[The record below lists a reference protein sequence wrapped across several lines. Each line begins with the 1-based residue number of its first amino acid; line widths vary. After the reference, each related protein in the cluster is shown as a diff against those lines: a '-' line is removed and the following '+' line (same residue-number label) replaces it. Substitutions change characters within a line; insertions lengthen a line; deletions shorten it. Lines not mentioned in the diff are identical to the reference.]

1 MTARSPASAEAQAV
15 TTSLRVTQV
24 APVWSHQPLHF
35 ATVRLLAGWAQRS
48 GQA

>member
-1 MTARSPASAEAQAV
+1 MTARSTARAEAETV
-15 TTSLRVTQV
+15 TTSRRVTQV
-24 APVWSHQPLHF
+24 ASVWSRQQLHF